1 MAEGV
6 TPTTHILSGDWE
18 EQDETPRSVEVAR
31 LAFGAEDGVGVTDV
45 DIGDGEG

>member
-18 EQDETPRSVEVAR
+18 EQDQTPRSVEVAR
-31 LAFGAEDGVGVTDV
+31 SALGAEDGVGATDGY
-45 DIGDGEG
+45 IGVREG